1 MWWFVCA
8 KLFCDIIC
16 VTAIYVFY
24 FDQGG
29 DADPDDDDF
38 DPLAEVRGGKGKR
51 GRSPGKGGGRS
62 PRKGRCC
69 KVLQLVVGY
78 NPFSCIALNSLQG

>member
-51 GRSPGKGGGRS
+51 GRRGKR
-62 PRKGRCC
+62 
-69 KVLQLVVGY
+69 
-78 NPFSCIALNSLQG
+78 